1 MNSTPLAK
9 LVGLVSAVALLAG
22 LTGHA
27 GVLGMAAVALIA
39 LLAVLG
45 LRAPGG
51 PSRRTLAAVA
61 VFGMLFCSLLA
72 LGFLLHDPDGQLV
85 TIGGLPAGT
94 AMLVYGIAPLG
105 ISLGVLY
112 GLVFDREI
120 LPREKLLDFLERR
133 RRK

>member
-1 MNSTPLAK
+1 MNNSPLAK
-9 LVGLVSAVALLAG
+9 SVAVVSAAALLAG

-27 GVLGMAAVALIA
+27 GVLGMAAVVLIA

-45 LRAPGG
+45 LRVPGG

-72 LGFLLHDPDGQLV
+72 LSFLLHDPDGQLV

-105 ISLGVLY
+105 ISLGFLY
-112 GLVFDREI
+112 GLIFDREI
-120 LPREKLLDFLERR
+120 LPREQQHEFLERH